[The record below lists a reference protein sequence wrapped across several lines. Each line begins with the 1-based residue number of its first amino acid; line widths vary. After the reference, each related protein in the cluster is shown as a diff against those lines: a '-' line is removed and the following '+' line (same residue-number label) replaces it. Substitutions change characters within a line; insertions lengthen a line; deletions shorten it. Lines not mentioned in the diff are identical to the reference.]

1 MPIAGLTTDR
11 DASFPRLGKIRKGG
25 VKTGNKPGKDLD
37 YFRMDS
43 DRPRVM
49 ERFRE
54 IYGPEPKEI
63 NVWLP
68 YATVQECFDPWMKE
82 YATGSLKRQCD
93 GNNQVIWLEGKS
105 YRGVYNDE
113 APIPCMKKVGKT
125 CACKETGLLR
135 VMVKELF
142 QEGIIGYFDVE
153 THSKWDIITLTSN
166 LEAAYRLR
174 PNLLGIPFVLRR
186 TPQKI
191 STPMGENSRSRV
203 EKWLLTIEPDATWVA
218 KQFQD
223 MYQTALSGPGASI
236 PALPPKPELI
246 LEAGDD
252 EEYEIEEIEIET
264 PLDRKATIDKIRSE
278 LTRIGWTGEQSK
290 KLVFERYGK
299 EATGKLD
306 DRELSEYLQL
316 LKREPDAAIQV
327 EVVSAT

>member
-49 ERFRE
+49 DRFRE
-54 IYGPEPKEI
+54 IYGNEPKEI

-68 YATVQECFDPWMKE
+68 YSTVQECFDPWMKE

-113 APIPCMKKVGKT
+113 APIPCMKKIGKT

-186 TPQKI
+186 SPQKI
-191 STPMGENSRSRV
+191 STPMGENNRSRV
-203 EKWLLTIEPDATWVA
+203 EKWLLTIEPDAAWVS

-223 MYQTALSGPGASI
+223 MYNNAISGTPASI
-236 PALPPKPELI
+236 PALPPQPELM
-246 LEAGDD
+246 LAAGDD
-252 EEYEIEEIEIET
+252 EDTEEFIDRDASIKLWNAAKAIGHTPESAKQVLDSLYIDSFNEIPVSMIEHVEAALMKPIAREAV
-264 PLDRKATIDKIRSE
+264 PALD
-278 LTRIGWTGEQSK
+278 
-290 KLVFERYGK
+290 
-299 EATGKLD
+299 
-306 DRELSEYLQL
+306 
-316 LKREPDAAIQV
+316 
-327 EVVSAT
+327 